1 MTVTRRTPPS
11 DPDTDQWSRAI
22 ALDTS
27 GLPHPALSHAERSE
41 LTDRLLSAA
50 HDTDD
55 PEEREALLE
64 RVVLVNRRIAQAVAR
79 RYRRRG
85 VPEEDLEQA
94 AYEGLTKAVQK
105 FDPRLRN
112 DLLTYAVPTIRGEV
126 QRYFRDQSWTV
137 RPPRRLQELQ
147 RKVNLAIEELSAELG
162 REPAEAE
169 VQRHLGIGPEEYRE
183 VMASFGC
190 FQPSSLDQP
199 LRSATDFTLGDALA
213 APSTGHD
220 AVEARLLIAQAV
232 RGLSERDR
240 RILYLRF
247 FEDRTQQEIGDEL
260 GVTQMHVSR
269 LLGRILERLRREL
282 D

>member
-1 MTVTRRTPPS
+1 MYDNGSASTI
-11 DPDTDQWSRAI
+11 DHDTDRRSVAV
-22 ALDTS
+22 ALDATE
-27 GLPHPALSHAERSE
+27 LTHAERSE
-41 LTDRLLSAA
+41 LTDALLRAA
-50 HDTDD
+50 HDTED
-55 PEEREALLE
+55 PAERDELLE
-64 RVVLVNRRIAQAVAR
+64 RVVLMNRRVAQAVAR

-85 VPEEDLEQA
+85 VPDEDLEQA

-147 RKVNLAIEELSAELG
+147 RKVNHAIEELGAELG
-162 REPAEAE
+162 REPEEVE
-169 VQRHLGIGPEEYRE
+169 VQARLRIGPEEYRE
-183 VMASFGC
+183 TMASFGC
-190 FQPSSLDQP
+190 FQPPSLDQP
-199 LRSATDFTLGDALA
+199 LKSAPEFTLGDALA
-213 APSTGHD
+213 APSTGHE
-220 AVEARLLIAQAV
+220 AVEARILIAQAV
-232 RGLSERDR
+232 RDLPERDR

-269 LLGRILERLRREL
+269 LLSRILERLRREL